1 MKFTKKHYRSQ
12 VDSRDCGVAVIA
24 MILEY
29 YGSHYS
35 LSTLRE
41 LTKTSDEGTTALA
54 IVKTLSEL
62 HFEVSSIKANINL
75 FRNSELPFPFIVH
88 VIKKESNLLHYYVV
102 IDQEKDFI
110 YIADPDPSVKIR
122 KISCEVF
129 ENEWTGIAIIPTPNS
144 EYTPHL

>member
-54 IVKTLSEL
+54 IVKLYQNYTLK
-62 HFEVSSIKANINL
+62 FFYKGKYK
-75 FRNSELPFPFIVH
+75 FI
-88 VIKKESNLLHYYVV
+88 
-102 IDQEKDFI
+102 
-110 YIADPDPSVKIR
+110 
-122 KISCEVF
+122 
-129 ENEWTGIAIIPTPNS
+129 
-144 EYTPHL
+144 